1 MPLALEKSILHL
13 PNLRTAKSLISSS
26 LTPLHLADKIE
37 LCQISGG
44 LGVKDSMNKFIVGL
58 LSSIVWLIGDPT
70 LASSTRD
77 NSQSRSEQT
86 KITFTPLRELLLSQP
101 TAKQLNQGEVLINL
115 DTRSFFFPNL
125 VEGGVD
131 DNDSAVNFNTGF
143 TWGISDELQLSL
155 QFQHVDSSSPIK
167 QGDFISERTE
177 DNEAAL
183 ELKRRIWQNDSA
195 DKSLSGVLAASWG
208 TRGFL
213 FTEGNTETEINNRDV
228 FVSFAFPFTADL
240 GDRLQLSA
248 APTVAFFKDDGAA
261 FFRRLPN
268 DEDSSFGTVLGLGG
282 GATYQISSKLSLVSD
297 VFIPITGNNS
307 INRASG
313 KPDRTIV
320 YNAGLRYL
328 TNSQLALD
336 LYATNTFASFAPL
349 SLTGDRDFLGL
360 GANVVFMPD
369 AFANNRRNI
378 SDTQSLTTDGTA
390 FFDGGILPSGKL
402 ALNIQGGSQGVL
414 TAIRYGLVKDFEGSI
429 FLDYVGGEVDESEQG
444 LAAKVRFLNQQGKAP
459 FTLSAA
465 GTISLT
471 NEPFI
476 NFTNNNADTFD
487 ERNLDKSVPIF
498 TPGGDDGRNGKFLLL
513 TFSLPMH
520 YEINRDAA
528 VWFTPILGYVQRR
541 GVELGGFNLG
551 GAIAVAEEVSL
562 TAEVGAN
569 FFGEGNSFNND
580 KLSDKIPWTAGVRWQ
595 PSSLLGWK
603 QTIDNS
609 NPYLEL
615 YLTNRVGSSTWHQLR
630 VREDNSLGVGV
641 GLFVP
646 FSL

>member
-1 MPLALEKSILHL
+1 
-13 PNLRTAKSLISSS
+13 
-26 LTPLHLADKIE
+26 
-37 LCQISGG
+37 
-44 LGVKDSMNKFIVGL
+44 MNKFLAGL
-58 LSSIVWLIGDPT
+58 LSSTFLWLIGSPT
-70 LASSTRD
+70 LASPTQSS
-77 NSQSRSEQT
+77 SQSSPET
-86 KITFTPLRELLLSQP
+86 KITFTPLQELLLSQP
-101 TAKQLNQGEVLINL
+101 TAKQLTQGEVLINL

-131 DNDSAVNFNTGF
+131 DNDSAVNFSTGF
-143 TWGISDELQLSL
+143 SWGISDELQLSL

-183 ELKRRIWQNDSA
+183 ELKQRIWESDSA

-213 FTEGNTETEINNRDV
+213 FTEGETETEINNRDV
-228 FVSFAFPFTADL
+228 FVSFAFPFTADVS
-240 GDRLQLSA
+240 DRLQLTA
-248 APTVAFFKDDGAA
+248 IPTVAFFKDDGAA

-268 DEDSSFGTVLGLGG
+268 DDDSSFGTVLGLGG

-313 KPDRTIV
+313 EPDKTIV

-328 TNSQLALD
+328 TNPQLALE

-369 AFANNRRNI
+369 AFANNRR
-378 SDTQSLTTDGTA
+378 DRGDRDEAESLTTDGTA
-390 FFDGGILPSGKL
+390 FFDGGTLPSGKL
-402 ALNIQGGSQGVL
+402 ALNLQGGSQGVL
-414 TAIRYGLVKDFEGSI
+414 TAVRYGLLKDFEGGI
-429 FLDYVGGEVDESEQG
+429 FLDYVWGEVDESEQG
-444 LAAKVRFLNQQGKAP
+444 LGAKVRFLNQQESAP

-476 NFTNNNADTFD
+476 NFTNNNANTFD
-487 ERNLDKSVPIF
+487 NRNLDKSVPIF
-498 TPGGDDGRNGKFLLL
+498 TPGGDDGRNGKRLLL
-513 TFSLPMH
+513 TFALPMH
-520 YEINRDAA
+520 YEINPDAA
-528 VWFTPILGYVQRR
+528 VWFTPMLGYAQRQ
-541 GVELGGFNLG
+541 GVELGGFNIG

-562 TAEVGAN
+562 IAEVGAN
-569 FFGEGNSFNND
+569 FVGEGNSFD
-580 KLSDKIPWTAGVRWQ
+580 DELVDKIPWTAGVRWQ
-595 PSSLLGWK
+595 PLSLLGLEE
-603 QTIDNS
+603 TADNS

-615 YLTNRVGSSTWHQLR
+615 YLSNRVGSSTWHQLR
-630 VREDNSLGVGV
+630 VREDNSLGVGA
-641 GLFVP
+641 GLFMP
-646 FSL
+646 LDL

>member
-1 MPLALEKSILHL
+1 
-13 PNLRTAKSLISSS
+13 
-26 LTPLHLADKIE
+26 
-37 LCQISGG
+37 
-44 LGVKDSMNKFIVGL
+44 MNKFLAGL
-58 LSSIVWLIGDPT
+58 LSSTFLWLIGSPT
-70 LASSTRD
+70 LASPTQSS
-77 NSQSRSEQT
+77 SQSSPET
-86 KITFTPLRELLLSQP
+86 KITFTPLQELLLSQP
-101 TAKQLNQGEVLINL
+101 TAKQLTQGEVLINL

-131 DNDSAVNFNTGF
+131 DNDSAVNFSTGF
-143 TWGISDELQLSL
+143 SWGISDELQLSL

-183 ELKRRIWQNDSA
+183 ELKQRIWESDSA

-213 FTEGNTETEINNRDV
+213 FTEGETETEINNRDV
-228 FVSFAFPFTADL
+228 FVSFAFPFTADVS
-240 GDRLQLSA
+240 DRLQLTA
-248 APTVAFFKDDGAA
+248 IPTVAFFKDDGAA

-268 DEDSSFGTVLGLGG
+268 DDDSSFGTVLGLGG

-313 KPDRTIV
+313 EPDKTIV

-328 TNSQLALD
+328 TNPQLALD

-369 AFANNRRNI
+369 AFANNRR
-378 SDTQSLTTDGTA
+378 DRGDRDEAESLTTDGTA
-390 FFDGGILPSGKL
+390 FFDGGTLPSGKL
-402 ALNIQGGSQGVL
+402 ALNLQGGSQGVL
-414 TAIRYGLVKDFEGSI
+414 TAVRYGLLKDFEGGI
-429 FLDYVGGEVDESEQG
+429 FLDYVWGEVDESEQG
-444 LAAKVRFLNQQGKAP
+444 LGAKVRFLNQQESAP

-476 NFTNNNADTFD
+476 NFTNNNANTFD
-487 ERNLDKSVPIF
+487 NRNLDKSVPIF
-498 TPGGDDGRNGKFLLL
+498 TPGGDDGRNGKRLLL
-513 TFSLPMH
+513 TFALPMH
-520 YEINRDAA
+520 YEINPDAA
-528 VWFTPILGYVQRR
+528 VWFTPMLGYAQRQ
-541 GVELGGFNLG
+541 GVELGGFNIG

-562 TAEVGAN
+562 IAEVGAN
-569 FFGEGNSFNND
+569 FVGEGNSFD
-580 KLSDKIPWTAGVRWQ
+580 DELVDKIPWTAGVRWQ
-595 PSSLLGWK
+595 PLSLLGLEE
-603 QTIDNS
+603 TADNS

-615 YLTNRVGSSTWHQLR
+615 YLSNRVGSSTWHQLR
-630 VREDNSLGVGV
+630 VREDNSLGVGA
-641 GLFVP
+641 GLFMP
-646 FSL
+646 LDL